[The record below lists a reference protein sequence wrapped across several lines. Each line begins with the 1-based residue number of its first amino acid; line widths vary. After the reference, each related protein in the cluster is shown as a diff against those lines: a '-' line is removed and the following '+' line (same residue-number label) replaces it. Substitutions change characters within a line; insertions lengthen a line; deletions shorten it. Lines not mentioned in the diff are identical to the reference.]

1 MTAASLMKSRH
12 GDSPA
17 VKVRTIIADQFGVS
31 PDRLTEETRL
41 RDDLGA
47 DRLDRLELMIA
58 IEDRVTGVRI
68 DDKVVDQLETIG
80 DLMRVIE
87 STRNVGVQARGATGA
102 PGAPDF
108 GRLRGP

>member
-1 MTAASLMKSRH
+1 MTAASLMMESRYD
-12 GDSPA
+12 DSLA
-17 VKVRTIIADQFGVS
+17 VKVCSIIADQFGVS
-31 PDRLTEETRL
+31 PDRLTEKTRL
-41 RDDLGA
+41 RDDLRA

-87 STRNVGVQARGATGA
+87 STRNGGMQARGATGA
-102 PGAPDF
+102 PGA
-108 GRLRGP
+108 R